1 MRLLVLLFV
10 PLVAF
15 GTLAIQRIDEQTT
28 AAHEARA
35 LVEDARLRS
44 DVAAVYGP
52 AQLEQIALEGLA
64 VVDSMNVPRGLVV
77 TFAGV
82 DFEATYDENDRR
94 LDDALD
100 NLLDRHSTLAFTNGS
115 TLRDEL
121 SFLRGTLQAQRAL
134 SSEFRADQ
142 LDVRTVFEELSSTLA
157 DAAASSELANDVDR
171 RLSGERNQLVAMTR
185 LMEAAGDRGSALLDS
200 MFIPSV
206 NAMRQVVITDARHA
220 DAAAA
225 FAKLLDDRTAIDGL
239 LDSLPA
245 VSPELLALT
254 GSADDRTSIDPA
266 KVQLAAGE
274 FVAHLDYLAAL
285 GDYSTDF
292 HRDVVVTL
300 EDTADAAERAATQTR
315 LFVGSVIA
323 VSLLLLGFVVW
334 STLRPLRR
342 LTRRARRIS
351 DGSFDLQPLPVRGP
365 ADVRTLTST
374 VNKMTA
380 TLRAVDHE
388 IGILATGPGEHHQ
401 VDLPGAIGVSLKQS
415 FHRLESTTRQLHASE
430 LLARA
435 IVEQAADA
443 IWTTDTDGIITRA
456 NEVAGALTGVAPDDQ
471 IGTPLSTHLPL
482 TDGEVT
488 MTTPNG
494 ETVHLLIAS
503 SQIDGPTAPLV
514 AVIAR
519 NISER
524 LRFEERLA
532 YQAHH
537 DALTGLPNRYALL
550 DAIAAAP
557 PDEPLSVLFVDLDG
571 FKSVNDTKGHVA
583 GDAVLSDVA
592 QRISRHIRPGDLVGR
607 LGGDEFVVVSHDV
620 ADEDSM
626 VAFAYRLIREIEQP
640 SVGPDGLIA
649 LSASVG
655 VATFPGGLR
664 ADGLSPLDAIRRSDS
679 AVYAAKRHGRGRVEV
694 FDARLQERIVR
705 DADIELALRQ
715 AVPNGELELHL
726 QPVFDIRSGRFAGA
740 EALIRWNRPG
750 VGLVPPGQFIP
761 IAERSSLI
769 ADIGRWVLNASC
781 DILARWQRDSELAS
795 MQVAVNV
802 AGSHLI
808 DGDLLADL
816 DDAIARTGIDP
827 RLLEFEIT
835 ETQLMQDIERAKAV
849 LAEIRSRGVSVA
861 IDDFGTGYSSM
872 AYLRELPIDVLKI
885 DRSFVAGLGD
895 GDPTVLDALL
905 TIGHALDLTVVA
917 EGIETA
923 EQLAFLTAHGC
934 DRAQGFHLARPR
946 PAAQVERVIAPRKW
960 RGQTQD
966 HRSVS
971 V

>member
-1 MRLLVLLFV
+1 MLILLVV
-10 PLVAF
+10 PLMAF
-15 GTLAIQRIDEQTT
+15 GTLAVQRIDEQTT
-28 AAHEARA
+28 AARQARA
-35 LVEDARLRS
+35 LVDDARLRR
-44 DVAAVYGP
+44 DVAAVYAP

-64 VVDSMNVPRGLVV
+64 VVDSTGVPRRLVV
-77 TFAGV
+77 AFAGV
-82 DFEATYDENDRR
+82 DFEAAYAENDRR
-94 LDDALD
+94 LDEALD
-100 NLLDRHSTLAFTNGS
+100 RLLDRHGDAVFADGS
-115 TLRDEL
+115 TLRNEL
-121 SFLRGTLQAQRAL
+121 SFLRGSLEAQRAL
-134 SSEFRADQ
+134 SAEFRADQ
-142 LDVRTVFEELSSTLA
+142 LDIRDVFTDLAAVLSET
-157 DAAASSELANDVDR
+157 AASSEIANDVDR
-171 RLSGERNQLVAMTR
+171 RLSGERNQLIAMTR
-185 LMEAAGDRGSALLDS
+185 LMAAAGHRGGALLDS
-200 MFIPSV
+200 MFTPSFD
-206 NAMRQVVITDARHA
+206 AMREVLVTDARHD
-220 DAAAA
+220 DAADA
-225 FAKLLDDRTAIDGL
+225 FAKLLDDRRTIDTL
-239 LDSLPA
+239 VDSLPPFSA
-245 VSPELLALT
+245 DLLAFT
-254 GSADDRTSIDPA
+254 STDESAPIDPA
-266 KVQLAAGE
+266 KVQLAAVE
-274 FVAHLDYLAAL
+274 FLAHLDYLAAL
-285 GDYSTDF
+285 ADYSQTF
-292 HRDVVVTL
+292 HQQVVVRL
-300 EDTADAAERAATQTR
+300 DDKAKAADEATSQTV

-323 VSLLLLGFVVW
+323 VSVLLLFFASW

-351 DGSFDLQPLPVRGP
+351 DGTFDLEPLPIRGP

-388 IGILATGPGEHHQ
+388 IGILATGPGDHHS

-443 IWTTDTDGIITRA
+443 IWTIDTDGIITRA
-456 NEVAGALTGVAPDDQ
+456 NAAAGTLTGVAADDQ
-471 IGTPLSTHLPL
+471 IGTPLSTYLPVA
-482 TDGEVT
+482 DGEVT
-488 MTTPNG
+488 MSSANG
-494 ETVHLLIAS
+494 ETAHLLIAS
-503 SQIDGPTAPLV
+503 SRIDGPTAPLT

-537 DALTGLPNRYALL
+537 DALTGLPNRFALL
-550 DAIAAAP
+550 EAITDAP
-557 PDEPLSVLFVDLDG
+557 SGEPLSVLFVDLDG
-571 FKSVNDTKGHVA
+571 FKSVNDTKGHLA
-583 GDAVLSDVA
+583 GDAVLTDVA
-592 QRISRHIRPGDLVGR
+592 QRISRQIRPGDLVGR
-607 LGGDEFVVVSHDV
+607 LGGDEFVVISHGE

-626 VAFAYRLIREIEQP
+626 VSFAYRLIREIEQP

-655 VATFPGGLR
+655 VATFPDGLQ
-664 ADGLSPLDAIRRSDS
+664 AEGLSPLDAIRRSDS

-694 FDARLQERIVR
+694 FDARLQERIVS

-726 QPVFDIRSGRFAGA
+726 QPILDIRSGRFEGA
-740 EALIRWNRPG
+740 EALVRWNRPEI
-750 VGLVPPGQFIP
+750 GLVSPGQFIP
-761 IAERSSLI
+761 VAERSSLI
-769 ADIGRWVLNASC
+769 VDIGQWVLNASC
-781 DILARWQRDSELAS
+781 DILARWRHDSELAS
-795 MQVAVNV
+795 MHIAVNI

-816 DDAIARTGIDP
+816 DEAIARTGIDP
-827 RLLEFEIT
+827 HLLEFEIT
-835 ETQLMQDIERAKAV
+835 ETQLMQDVDRAKAV
-849 LAEIRSRGVSVA
+849 LAEIRERGVSVA

-905 TIGHALDLTVVA
+905 TIGHALHLTVVA

-923 EQLAFLTAHGC
+923 EQLDYLRSHGC

-946 PAAQVERVIAPRKW
+946 PAPQVERIMVPRKW

-966 HRSVS
+966 RRSITV
-971 V
+971 